1 MTNLQ
6 RKLTLRHLLQLA
18 AVVIAAL
25 CLACKVVMVT
35 SPSDPE
41 VPEILLCV
49 ASYII
54 LYKFCLGV
62 DLFITQVLP
71 TMLLFSGP
79 LWCILLAGVVHALH
93 IAVTIDPPGR
103 LREALALRLI
113 EVALT
118 IHITYVLRAFQPWP
132 LLGLLGVAITTHWED
147 ADLLCDVRQLF
158 VCLGATCCDITLFV
172 NAFGVAPVARRVR
185 AAYVV
190 SRLLVG
196 MVLLLVSPQ
205 YVLTTAILLILYSTC
220 QGWIVVVRPISVPLS
235 EIKISDN
242 KSHPADRCLLPF
254 FEYQLRKRLAE
265 EVEEIDTGLD
275 AESDDEFEEC
285 VDPSVPFCI
294 ERFRER
300 AELGKGEFGRCVWV
314 FDVSSGREYALKY
327 LNKSIYRRRGLTAKA
342 AEELR
347 IVSGISHQNVVTFYG
362 AYETADTWAFVF
374 EYCVHGDLAA
384 YMSRNNPV
392 NPVAALG
399 MASRVLQAV
408 NYLHELWIVYRDLKP
423 ANVVLDSNYDPKLC
437 DFGLAIWRRS
447 PDAKCRTFCGSAGYC
462 APEVRTGPEYDDKCD
477 IFSWGALLW
486 ALVTGMQAHLHRSWP
501 STLSGTDAW
510 FEGHL
515 ARFPP
520 VDREGVRE
528 VLSMAAMANPTE
540 RPDSAFLCFGSP
552 HVLRFTRSGSRAF
565 DAQIDYP
572 VEEVPVILA
581 AGRAILADERIRFS
595 EEELRGLPG
604 PELHD
609 GVFWMMRCLQ
619 RARLSS
625 TIVNGLVQ
633 RVYDRVEFPKL
644 GFPSTLDRKIKIQK
658 TLHWKDVPDDG
669 EYCKII
675 PLAYWTGL
683 NLWLLFQRVSVDGYP
698 FDNWLANDLLE
709 WQYMLLDQWIR
720 MAGVPTPSVGM
731 ETHRMERLLVGMSQT
746 LDEAS
751 FALPRNFEGIHPTP
765 ENSPEELPVSVAGTL
780 EVGPETYSDHV
791 PLAMRLGMFYHSVW
805 KTVFTGAHDLTALE
819 KRRLY
824 LTTIYLVKNRSML
837 WHMSPQQVCM
847 AKWAW
852 ADV

>member
-1 MTNLQ
+1 MKSGPSEASQLFEQWLKQRTMSTIHPPCCHLEWVHRKELYGEGIKKVSFSARARDLCCFMGAFDASEQQRSVQQKRGSRKRSVSFDPSASQGPHQKQDPCRWRPCPMTEREQNLLKLICLQYLPKDSPTLTPSVRLKIRRYLQYLMFVDSGFKDFVLCNSSNAAKLLENIGRLLAANGNQRRPVHKAVQIATSACVKIPVELQDSEAITVEMPVLDSVSVLFRDHAPPMTNLQ
-6 RKLTLRHLLQLA
+6 RKITLRHLLQLA

-25 CLACKVVMVT
+25 CLACKVVRVT

-71 TMLLFSGP
+71 TMLLFTGP
-79 LWCILLAGVVHALH
+79 LWCILLAGAVHALH
-93 IAVTIDPPGR
+93 IAVTIDPPSR
-103 LREALALRLI
+103 LREALVLRLI

-132 LLGLLGVAITTHWED
+132 LLGLLGVAITSHWED

-392 NPVAALG
+392 NPIVALG

-552 HVLRFTRSGSRAF
+552 HVLRWQT
-565 DAQIDYP
+565 YP
-572 VEEVPVILA
+572 
-581 AGRAILADERIRFS
+581 
-595 EEELRGLPG
+595 
-604 PELHD
+604 
-609 GVFWMMRCLQ
+609 C
-619 RARLSS
+619 
-625 TIVNGLVQ
+625 
-633 RVYDRVEFPKL
+633 
-644 GFPSTLDRKIKIQK
+644 
-658 TLHWKDVPDDG
+658 
-669 EYCKII
+669 
-675 PLAYWTGL
+675 
-683 NLWLLFQRVSVDGYP
+683 
-698 FDNWLANDLLE
+698 
-709 WQYMLLDQWIR
+709 
-720 MAGVPTPSVGM
+720 
-731 ETHRMERLLVGMSQT
+731 
-746 LDEAS
+746 
-751 FALPRNFEGIHPTP
+751 
-765 ENSPEELPVSVAGTL
+765 
-780 EVGPETYSDHV
+780 
-791 PLAMRLGMFYHSVW
+791 
-805 KTVFTGAHDLTALE
+805 TV
-819 KRRLY
+819 
-824 LTTIYLVKNRSML
+824 
-837 WHMSPQQVCM
+837 
-847 AKWAW
+847 
-852 ADV
+852 